1 MVLSFG
7 MAAIALG
14 SFAAFSSASLGRE
27 KPRKKLLS
35 NPTTVRP
42 GSFSLNSGYK
52 YRGNQVMSTFSND
65 QYINLNTVLTFQQG
79 RTTYVLPVKKKVS
92 LNLGAQNQVKGA
104 TLQFSF

>member
-1 MVLSFG
+1 MVLSLG

-14 SFAAFSSASLGRE
+14 SFAAFSSANLGRE
-27 KPRKKLLS
+27 KPRKKLLT
-35 NPTTVRP
+35 NPSTVAP

-65 QYINLNTVLTFQQG
+65 QYINFNTVLTFQQG

-92 LNLGAQNQVKGA
+92 LNLGSQNQVKGA
-104 TLQFSF
+104 TLHFSF